1 MPTHQAATPSGT
13 GDRPRRRYAPR
24 MPADARREQLLDGAL
39 NVILECGYSG
49 ISIEAV
55 ARSVDVTRPVVYDHF
70 PNLGSLLQALIE
82 REERYAIAQLEQVLP
97 EGPGQQEPSE
107 LLGRGVRRF
116 LDAVASRPAT
126 WTLILLPLEGTPAF
140 LRKQIETQREQM
152 LRRIEQFVDWALER
166 PEIPRE
172 LDAELTARTIRDFGE
187 QAGRM
192 VLTDGGRFSPQ
203 RYEQFVAAVMS
214 LVWPRSGAS
223 RRAD

>member
-1 MPTHQAATPSGT
+1 MPTHQAATPSEA

-55 ARSVDVTRPVVYDHF
+55 ARVVGVTRPVVYDHF
-70 PNLGSLLQALIE
+70 PNLGSLLQALVE

-97 EGPGQQEPSE
+97 TTPGQQEPSE
-107 LLGRGVRRF
+107 LLARGVRRF

-140 LRKQIETQREQM
+140 LREQIETQREQM
-152 LRRIEQFVDWALER
+152 LGRIEQFVRWAFER
-166 PEIPRE
+166 PEIPEE
-172 LDAELTARTIRDFGE
+172 LDPELTARATPDLGQ

-192 VLTDGGRFSPQ
+192 VLTDPGRFSPR
-203 RYEQFVAAVMS
+203 RYEQFVAVVMR
-214 LVWPRSGAS
+214 LLWPRPSVLDA
-223 RRAD
+223 

>member
-1 MPTHQAATPSGT
+1 MATHQAPTPPGA

-55 ARSVDVTRPVVYDHF
+55 ARTVGVTRPVVYDHF
-70 PNLGSLLQALIE
+70 PNLGSLLQALVE
-82 REERYAIAQLEQVLP
+82 REERYAIAQLEVVLP
-97 EGPGQQEPSE
+97 TTPGDQEPRE
-107 LLGRGVRRF
+107 LLARGVRRF

-152 LRRIEQFVDWALER
+152 LKRIEQFVDWAFER
-166 PEIPRE
+166 PELPRE
-172 LDAELTARTIRDFGE
+172 LDPQLTARTIRDFGE

-192 VLTDGGRFSPQ
+192 VLTDGGDFSPQ

-214 LVWPRSGAS
+214 LVWPRSSSA
-223 RRAD
+223 R